1 MKAPDKIF
9 LTDGDDEHP
18 VNFDTDVP
26 LELLMWC
33 ENRVTGYDVEYIR
46 KDLLLGWLAERKKHY
61 QGLIPAEGAVAF
73 ICALDEVKHKIE
85 SI

>member
-1 MKAPDKIF
+1 MKAPDKIYINPMSEP
-9 LTDGDDEHP
+9 TDG
-18 VNFDTDVP
+18 
-26 LELLMWC
+26 
-33 ENRVTGYDVEYIR
+33 GYVGIAWIDAHRKMNEYIR
-46 KDLLLGWLAERKKHY
+46 KDLLMEWLAERKKHY